1 MGRQGCPFL
10 SQKPPRCRCAPL
22 TAPPPRGDEAV
33 KWPDQFGPASA
44 AQAPQRREG
53 PLPITAVEPRRL
65 YRLIAD
71 QLRELIARGEYPAGA
86 RLPAE
91 RELAEALG
99 VSRPSVR
106 EALIALEVEGRVRIS
121 VGSGVYVTDG
131 TAIARTAPEPQHEG
145 PFEVLSAREV
155 VESAVAAE
163 AATSMGDLAA
173 VDAALARAEAC
184 TGPNRTHIALD
195 RAFHVALAART
206 GNAVLTRLVG
216 ELFDQRI
223 NPYFA
228 QLARY
233 FETPT
238 SWRAALDEHRTVR
251 DAVAARDPEAARA
264 AMRRHLRLSQER
276 FSASFGDAPV
286 AGIPAPRKAD
296 RARTTTTTGND
307 HQGRT
312 T

>member
-1 MGRQGCPFL
+1 
-10 SQKPPRCRCAPL
+10 
-22 TAPPPRGDEAV
+22 
-33 KWPDQFGPASA
+33 
-44 AQAPQRREG
+44 
-53 PLPITAVEPRRL
+53 LPITAVEPRRL
-65 YRLIAD
+65 YRLIAE
-71 QLRELIARGEYPAGA
+71 QLRELIARGEYQPGA

-131 TAIARTAPEPQHEG
+131 PPASRPLPEPQHEG

-163 AATSMGDLAA
+163 AAA
-173 VDAALARAEAC
+173 VPGDAAALDAVLARAEAC
-184 TGPNRTHIALD
+184 TGPNRAHIAFD
-195 RAFHVALAART
+195 RAFHVALAQRT
-206 GNAVLTRLVG
+206 GNAVLVRLVG

-228 QLARY
+228 QLARL

-238 SWRAALDEHRTVR
+238 SWRAAVDEHRSVR
-251 DAVAARDPEAARA
+251 DAVAAHDPEAAGA

-286 AGIPAPRKAD
+286 AVPPAPR
-296 RARTTTTTGND
+296 RRSRSVQPNRND

-312 T
+312 P